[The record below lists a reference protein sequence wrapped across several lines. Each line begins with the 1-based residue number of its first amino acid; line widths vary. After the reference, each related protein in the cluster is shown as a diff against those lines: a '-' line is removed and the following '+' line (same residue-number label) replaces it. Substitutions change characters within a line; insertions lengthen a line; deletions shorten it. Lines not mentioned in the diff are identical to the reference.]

1 MDSVLSTADFL
12 NSPIIDMLPEVD
24 PLFTIR
30 RNSGLIALDWVKLA
44 DDCSGDIILRIH
56 EPSGGYANGQ
66 IKLNKILRYSSIE
79 EVDLM
84 EMPVLH
90 GMPIALHNNNDAL
103 NVELRPFQ
111 LCSLRIRIAS

>member
-1 MDSVLSTADFL
+1 M
-12 NSPIIDMLPEVD
+12 
-24 PLFTIR
+24 
-30 RNSGLIALDWVKLA
+30 KL
-44 DDCSGDIILRIH
+44 